1 MKTIIQKDTCTPMFT
16 AAMHTHTHSGILLS
30 HEKNDIMPLAA
41 TWIDLKNN
49 ILSEVSQRQVFYDI
63 IYIWSLK
70 HNTNN
75 TNEPIYKIEADS
87 QT

>member
-1 MKTIIQKDTCTPMFT
+1 MFT
-16 AAMHTHTHSGILLS
+16 AAMHTHTHTVEYYSAMKS
-30 HEKNDIMPLAA
+30 NEIMPFAT

-49 ILSEVSQRQVFYDI
+49 ILSEVSQRQVLYDI

-70 HNTNN
+70 NNTNN
-75 TNEPIYKIEADS
+75 TNEPIYKVEADS